1 MRYIINQIRIR
12 PGEAAEDLEKAICR
26 KLGKKDLHIKDIEI
40 KKESIDARKKPDV
53 RLVYTAEFS
62 CDESLPLKKAENAV
76 YIPPSAAKKGI
87 RPVVAGF
94 GPCGIFAAL
103 ILAEA
108 GLEPLVIER
117 GEPVDDR
124 VCSVKRFWEGGR
136 LDTESN
142 VQFGEGGAGTFSDGK
157 LTTGIKD
164 VRTGKVLEEFTEAG
178 ADSSIMY
185 RQKPHIGTDMLRG
198 IVKNLREKIRS
209 MGGEVLFNTRLEDI
223 CAKTSKG
230 ERRLV
235 SITVS
240 TRSRGEDGLYMAGEK
255 REINTGCLI
264 LASGHSGRD
273 TFEMLRRQGVFMEQ
287 KPFSIGVR
295 AEHPQEMID
304 RVQYGDRSLA
314 KILGAAEYKLNCRT
328 EGGRGVYTFCMCP
341 GGYVINASSEEG
353 GAVTNGMSLKA
364 RDGSMA
370 NSGLLVDVRTSDFG
384 SDDPLAGVE
393 FQRRYERAAYVKGN
407 GELPRTLY
415 GSFRRDADDPV
426 RQSLPGFAA
435 AAITEAMPFLGK
447 KLRGFD
453 GDDTRFTAVETRS
466 SSPVRIKRDDTM
478 QSSIRGLFPAGEGA
492 GYAGGIMSAAVDG
505 IKAAERVIEEYYR

>member
-1 MRYIINQIRIR
+1 M
-12 PGEAAEDLEKAICR
+12 PE
-26 KLGKKDLHIKDIEI
+26 
-40 KKESIDARKKPDV
+40 KKPDV

-198 IVKNLREKIRS
+198 IVKNLREKYGPWEERS
-209 MGGEVLFNTRLEDI
+209 CSTQGLRIYAQKPPKEKGGSCRLPSRQG
-223 CAKTSKG
+223 AG
-230 ERRLV
+230 ERTAC
-235 SITVS
+235 IWQ
-240 TRSRGEDGLYMAGEK
+240 EK
-255 REINTGCLI
+255 
-264 LASGHSGRD
+264 
-273 TFEMLRRQGVFMEQ
+273 
-287 KPFSIGVR
+287 K
-295 AEHPQEMID
+295 
-304 RVQYGDRSLA
+304 
-314 KILGAAEYKLNCRT
+314 
-328 EGGRGVYTFCMCP
+328 
-341 GGYVINASSEEG
+341 
-353 GAVTNGMSLKA
+353 
-364 RDGSMA
+364 
-370 NSGLLVDVRTSDFG
+370 
-384 SDDPLAGVE
+384 
-393 FQRRYERAAYVKGN
+393 ER
-407 GELPRTLY
+407 
-415 GSFRRDADDPV
+415 
-426 RQSLPGFAA
+426 
-435 AAITEAMPFLGK
+435 
-447 KLRGFD
+447 
-453 GDDTRFTAVETRS
+453 
-466 SSPVRIKRDDTM
+466 
-478 QSSIRGLFPAGEGA
+478 
-492 GYAGGIMSAAVDG
+492 
-505 IKAAERVIEEYYR
+505 